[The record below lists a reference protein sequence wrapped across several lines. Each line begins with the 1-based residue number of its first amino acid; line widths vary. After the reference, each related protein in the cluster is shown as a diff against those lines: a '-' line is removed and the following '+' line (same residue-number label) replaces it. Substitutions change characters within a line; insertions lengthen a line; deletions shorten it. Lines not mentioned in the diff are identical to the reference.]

1 MQIACIYSSGAHDPC
16 LDKSAVS
23 DSLLSALSAPYPSTD
38 PANPHPISL
47 PHTSRLYKTLLQGGH
62 FSHSTRAIELAPRF
76 SPRDFA
82 VRFAQRVGRT
92 NTVAIAQGDGAFVVA
107 ALCEQLAEHAADE
120 TAERAE
126 VKGWFDK
133 KTRKAIE
140 GADGKGAKVLLESL
154 ERL

>member
-1 MQIACIYSSGAHDPC
+1 MHIVCISLCAHAPC
-16 LDKSAVS
+16 SDKSAAS
-23 DSLLSALSAPYPSTD
+23 DALLSALAFPYPSTD

-82 VRFAQRVGRT
+82 VRFVQHVGRT
-92 NTVAIAQGDGAFVVA
+92 TTVAMAQGDGAFVVA

-120 TAERAE
+120 TAERGE